1 MTRPSKRKNQTKN
14 ETELRSHKDSSVDLQ
29 ATAKLRE
36 RFGAWVSFVRT
47 RLRNP
52 KISQA
57 EAAKLA
63 GISRETWNRIERG
76 KQLPAPDN
84 IRAIAEV
91 LKVDAAKLFRRAGY
105 EVPLDLQI
113 DSREKL
119 KRDLLV
125 CWDESTSAAEFV
137 FAVLGIWVRDKPKDE
152 KGGRIFLDYGFVQIL
167 GAIQQNLSGPQQLRL
182 AKELVERTPIKD
194 VRRERIDEGE
204 LREKID
210 SELDMLKR
218 REARDLG
225 GLYEVRSLDGMG
237 HYNLFITDD
246 DLTDFLMFVKNRP
259 KTSSTSLIDDEYIS
273 IPDK

>member
-1 MTRPSKRKNQTKN
+1 MTRPSKRKNQTKKKA
-14 ETELRSHKDSSVDLQ
+14 ELQSHEDISEGFQ
-29 ATAKLRE
+29 AAEKLRE
-36 RFGAWVSFVRT
+36 TFGAWVSFVRT
-47 RLRNP
+47 QLRNP
-52 KISQA
+52 KTSQA

-76 KQLPAPDN
+76 KQLPTPDN
-84 IRAIAEV
+84 IRPIAEV
-91 LKVDAAKLFRRAGY
+91 LKVDVAKLFRRAGY

-113 DSREKL
+113 GSRERL

-137 FAVLGIWVRDKPKDE
+137 FAVLGIWIRDKPKDE
-152 KGGRIFLDYGFVQIL
+152 ERGRVFLDYGFAQIL
-167 GAIQQNLSGPQQLRL
+167 VAIQQNLSGPQQLRL

-194 VRRERIDEGE
+194 VRKERIDEGE
-204 LREKID
+204 LRERID
-210 SELDMLKR
+210 SELARAKQM
-218 REARDLG
+218 EARDLG

-237 HYNLFITDD
+237 HYDLFITDD

-259 KTSSTSLIDDEYIS
+259 KSSSTSLLDPSS

>member
-1 MTRPSKRKNQTKN
+1 MTSPGTTDDQIKKES
-14 ETELRSHKDSSVDLQ
+14 ELQSHEDSSEDLEP
-29 ATAKLRE
+29 AAKLRE

-105 EVPLDLQI
+105 EVPPDLQI

-137 FAVLGIWVRDKPKDE
+137 FAVLGIWVRDKPKGE

-167 GAIQQNLSGPQQLRL
+167 AAIQQNLTRPQQLRL
-182 AKELVERTPIKD
+182 AKELVERTPIPD
-194 VRRERIDEGE
+194 VRRKRIDEDE

-210 SELDMLKR
+210 SELDMIKR

-225 GLYEVRSLDGMG
+225 GLYEIRSLDGMG
-237 HYNLFITDD
+237 QYNLFITDD

-259 KTSSTSLIDDEYIS
+259 KTSSTSLIDHEYIS
-273 IPDK
+273 TPDK